1 MKREKLFHNLL
12 LRADK
17 CECIKQCVGCLFLHV
32 CISGKNVRTPKWKQK
47 KSVCDDIFRIHCQWR
62 RRCLTRKADDFII
75 ANTLIQPPIGKT
87 CRHFL
92 YVRTYNKH
100 SRTSFPRVHKK
111 WMREKSAAFRLW
123 CRQFSLLLFGFS
135 SERSRNVDELV
146 VNDSSFWEG
155 SNPTGDANKWRRV
168 TKKCHENVI
177 IQSNEIWNTLPKCHL
192 SVELLRRRHR
202 CGRWFKIYRNLIKLI
217 SK

>member
-1 MKREKLFHNLL
+1 MCWLFIFARLHFRQKCPNTKMKTEKIGVWWHFQNPLSVATTML
-12 LRADK
+12 DK
-17 CECIKQCVGCLFLHV
+17 KGWWLHY
-32 CISGKNVRTPKWKQK
+32 CKYI
-47 KSVCDDIFRIHCQWR
+47 
-62 RRCLTRKADDFII
+62 
-75 ANTLIQPPIGKT
+75 IQPPIGKT